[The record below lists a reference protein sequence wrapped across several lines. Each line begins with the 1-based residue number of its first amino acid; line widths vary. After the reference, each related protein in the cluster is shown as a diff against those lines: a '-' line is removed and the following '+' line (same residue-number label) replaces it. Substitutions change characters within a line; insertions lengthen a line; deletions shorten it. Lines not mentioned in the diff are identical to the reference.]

1 MHYTYRLKY
10 ITFAMIMFFHRIPQ
24 LALLYTEYLLQ
35 GILCEHTCCSP
46 LLWPNGPRINTFMC
60 DLLPDYE

>member
-1 MHYTYRLKY
+1 MC
-10 ITFAMIMFFHRIPQ
+10 FFHRMPQ
-24 LALLYTEYLLQ
+24 LALLYTQYLLQ
-35 GILCEHTCCSP
+35 GILCEHVCCSP

>member
-1 MHYTYRLKY
+1 
-10 ITFAMIMFFHRIPQ
+10 MFFHRIPQ

-46 LLWPNGPRINTFMC
+46 LLGPNGPRINTFMC